1 MLYTIQRGSMGTCR
15 QLSALL
21 LTATIVSACA
31 SAKRSQGIRPELLGT
46 YRFDEQL
53 SPDDRLQGTF
63 VVGEDSVAID
73 AYPGPCR
80 YERDRSNLLYIT
92 YTCGGV
98 AYSFDR
104 TDPVRKATYSAIVH
118 LKETR
123 QVCVRY
129 TTNTTGRQVCAQMAN
144 ETYYRDARR
153 SGLLRV
159 ERVEDV
165 QWRLVVLSGAKHLIV
180 ECVRN

>member
-1 MLYTIQRGSMGTCR
+1 MRTCR
-15 QLSALL
+15 QLFALL
-21 LTATIVSACA
+21 LSATIASACA
-31 SAKRSQGIRPELLGT
+31 GAKPSMGIRPELLGT

-53 SPDDRLQGTF
+53 SPDDRLRGTF
-63 VVGEDSVAID
+63 VVGQDSVAID
-73 AYPGPCR
+73 AEPGPCR
-80 YERDRSNLLYIT
+80 YERDRSNLLSIT

-104 TDPVRKATYSAIVH
+104 TDPVRKASYSAILH

-129 TTNTTGRQVCAQMAN
+129 TTNNQGRQVCAQMAN
-144 ETYYRDARR
+144 ETYYRDTRR

-165 QWRLVVLSGAKHLIV
+165 Q
-180 ECVRN
+180 